1 MAPVLTSVNILP
13 LPNVKSE
20 KGEADKPAIEYDYSL
35 LRRLIKNSS
44 STFSCAGSIPVT
56 TNTTYKYYGRVP
68 TKSQPFSIFWT
79 SKDSV
84 SQKLVL
90 PIGEKDDSSGT
101 GALQQL
107 INDCAPATFGKN
119 NEDVLDSTYRKAGKL
134 EPAYFATSFHPAD
147 LDILD
152 EIERKLLPSFNIY
165 SGPDGFFRK
174 HIDTPRSANQIGSL
188 VVCLPSRFTGGNL
201 YVRHN
206 KQVHDLDWSP
216 VSSSTVQWAAF
227 YSDCEHEI
235 GPVTGGERI
244 TLTYNLYAADA
255 GIGRI
260 GYDLTLRPRVEPL
273 EMALMKMLDST
284 EFMLQGGIIGVFCAY
299 AYPTASPVASYSID
313 RVLKDSDYLLYSAF
327 KSFGLE
333 TTALSVSS
341 TGAWYDYIVQRA
353 HVMNIPTQIENDIE
367 AKVVASEAWPS
378 VTLPGVTWANE
389 QNRDE
394 IALMHLPRGTGAA
407 AAAAG
412 KGGPR
417 PVAFGKEPPSPPYGN
432 DSPDDISP
440 GKTDK
445 SAVLQYAD
453 GAIFVF
459 IPPWGQR
466 L

>member
-1 MAPVLTSVNILP
+1 MAPILTS
-13 LPNVKSE
+13 
-20 KGEADKPAIEYDYSL
+20 YDYSL

-44 STFSCAGSIPVT
+44 SSFSCAGSIPVT

-68 TKSQPFSIFWT
+68 TKSQPVSIFWT

-84 SQKLVL
+84 SQKL
-90 PIGEKDDSSGT
+90 DDSSGT

-119 NEDVLDSTYRKAGKL
+119 NEDVLDPTYRKAGKL
-134 EPAYFATSFHPAD
+134 GPAHFATSFHPAD
-147 LDILD
+147 LGILD
-152 EIERKLLPSFNIY
+152 EIERKLLPSFNVGTNRTLIADLYKLNIY

-216 VSSSTVQWAAF
+216 VSSST
-227 YSDCEHEI
+227 HEI
-235 GPVTGGERI
+235 GPVTEGERI

-260 GYDLTLRPRVEPL
+260 VYDLTLRPRVEPL
-273 EMALMKMLDST
+273 QMALMKMLDST
-284 EFMLQGGIIGVFCAY
+284 GFMLQGGILGVFCAY

-313 RVLKDSDYLLYSAF
+313 LVLKDSDYLLYSAF
-327 KSFGLE
+327 NSFGLE

-353 HVMNIPTQIENDIE
+353 HVINIPTRIENDIE

-394 IALMHLPRGTGAA
+394 ITLMHLPRGIGA

-417 PVAFGKEPPSPPYGN
+417 PVAFGNEPPSPPYGN

-440 GKTDK
+440 GKNDK

>member
-1 MAPVLTSVNILP
+1 MAPILTSVDILP
-13 LPNVKSE
+13 LPNVKRE
-20 KGEADKPAIEYDYSL
+20 KGEADKPLFNL
-35 LRRLIKNSS
+35 LVCRI
-44 STFSCAGSIPVT
+44 TPVT

-68 TKSQPFSIFWT
+68 TKSQPVSIFWT

-84 SQKLVL
+84 SQKVVL
-90 PIGEKDDSSGT
+90 PIGEKDDFSGT
-101 GALQQL
+101 GLLQQL
-107 INDCAPATFGKN
+107 INDCAPAIFGKN
-119 NEDVLDSTYRKAGKL
+119 NNDVLDPTYRKAGKL
-134 EPAYFATSFHPAD
+134 EPAHFATSFHPAD
-147 LDILD
+147 LGILD
-152 EIERKLLPSFNIY
+152 EIERKLLPSFNVGTNRTLIADLYKLNIY

-216 VSSSTVQWAAF
+216 VSSLTVQWAAF

-235 GPVTGGERI
+235 GPVTEGERI

-260 GYDLTLRPRVEPL
+260 VYDLTLRPRVEPL
-273 EMALMKMLDST
+273 QMALMKMLDST
-284 EFMLQGGIIGVFCAY
+284 EFMLQGGILEVFCAY

-313 RVLKDSDYLLYSAF
+313 LVLKDSDYLLYSAF
-327 KSFGLE
+327 NSFGLE

-407 AAAAG
+407 AAG

-417 PVAFGKEPPSPPYGN
+417 PVAFGNEPPSPPYGN

-440 GKTDK
+440 GKKDK